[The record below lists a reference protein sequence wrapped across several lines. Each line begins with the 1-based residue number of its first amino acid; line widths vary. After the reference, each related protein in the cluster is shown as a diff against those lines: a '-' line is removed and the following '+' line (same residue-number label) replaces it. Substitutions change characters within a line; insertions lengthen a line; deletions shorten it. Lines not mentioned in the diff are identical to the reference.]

1 MRFLPIFLLI
11 AGCANDPVTLYDGL
25 GEVPTEGPIT
35 MGQIDFTEQGVS
47 LDRIEDCFDLEE
59 IEVGVLCNAD
69 TAKVEL
75 DSEQWTID
83 EVDTSMAQYNVD
95 EYREGDVVCYENGVC
110 IRWII
115 ERGTYEEL
123 PNSRWAECGC
133 PSGCSDAD
141 CRWEQS
147 EENNKYLC
155 EGGCRGS
162 HCSECSVEL
171 VTTQSDA
178 PPAE

>member
-35 MGQIDFTEQGVS
+35 MDQIDFTEQGVS
-47 LDRIEDCFDLEE
+47 LDRIEDCLDLEE

-75 DSEQWTID
+75 DSEQWSID

-95 EYREGDVVCYENGVC
+95 
-110 IRWII
+110 
-115 ERGTYEEL
+115 TFSEL
-123 PNSRWAECGC
+123 PWADEIVWAWQKKPQPRWAECGC
-133 PSGCSDAD
+133 PDGCNDSQ
-141 CRWEQS
+141 CNWEPT
-147 EENNKYLC
+147 EDNGYVC
-155 EGGCRGS
+155 TGTCAGT
-162 HCSECSVEL
+162 HCSECTVEL
-171 VTTQSDA
+171 VQAPETTG
-178 PPAE
+178 PAS